1 MPALV
6 QIYIEYESRGV
17 AMLGIAMDAGS
28 LDGVRRFLQEIPVT
42 YPVVIRQNSSS
53 TMSSV
58 RALPTTWLID
68 KREELTASTPEP

>member
-1 MPALV
+1 
-6 QIYIEYESRGV
+6 
-17 AMLGIAMDAGS
+17 MLGIAMDAGS